1 MRPEMDIQVDH
12 RITGRTETTGISPG
26 AAADAASYFE
36 RCRSWHEASHAVVGL
51 HLGLRLRYVTINR
64 AEATEATG
72 DPTVAGFAKFED
84 FQGERGSLAAVAFAG
99 IASDSTFG
107 FPGAELEGD
116 PTAATAAAACFS
128 SHDFEVF
135 RRLLPDPTAQRA
147 ACLLAHKVL
156 SEHRGEVVAIG
167 QALAERGRLTG
178 DEVAALLRL

>member
-1 MRPEMDIQVDH
+1 MSPDLDISVDH
-12 RITGRTETTGISPG
+12 AVAGSTETTGISPG
-26 AAADAASYFE
+26 SRSSAAEYFE
-36 RCRSWHEASHAVVGL
+36 ACRPFHEAAHVVVGL
-51 HLGLRLRYVTINR
+51 HLGLSLRYVTIR
-64 AEATEATG
+64 REEAIEATG

-84 FQGERGSLAAVAFAG
+84 FHGERGSLAAVAFAG

-116 PTAATAAAACFS
+116 PTAAAAAACFS

-135 RRLLPDPTAQRA
+135 RRLLPDPTAHRA

-178 DEVAALLRL
+178 DEARALLS